1 MLCHNLANDV
11 ANTCINHP
19 LRHTTATTL
28 ALQNGGGD
36 VFMDVKLVRLWVQN
50 RTTAVTLKS
59 NKLKALL
66 VFTPEEREVHVAFGV
81 LANVDK

>member
-36 VFMDVKLVRLWVQN
+36 VFMDVKLVRL
-50 RTTAVTLKS
+50 
-59 NKLKALL
+59 
-66 VFTPEEREVHVAFGV
+66 
-81 LANVDK
+81 

>member
-1 MLCHNLANDV
+1 MSSGLTPQPLSQGIWGYDMLCHNLANDV

-36 VFMDVKLVRLWVQN
+36 VFMDVKLVRL
-50 RTTAVTLKS
+50 
-59 NKLKALL
+59 
-66 VFTPEEREVHVAFGV
+66 
-81 LANVDK
+81 